1 MGDKKEHNCVCEEAV
16 RYTYHNL
23 RSQNYTQIEALESAY
38 KVLIHH
44 HPEIPK
50 EEIPSKVF
58 SMLVSS

>member
-1 MGDKKEHNCVCEEAV
+1 M
-16 RYTYHNL
+16 
-23 RSQNYTQIEALESAY
+23 EALESAY